1 MRNVYTIICAGFVG
15 FAGFTG
21 FTAHAQ
27 LPSDS
32 AVSVEEMV
40 RSLTTGAGISTSDI
54 VSGVTQGLI
63 DTSTPTE
70 QPAPTLEGQIVIEPE
85 APGVNRI
92 IEAIDSKTKR
102 YAPRLR
108 VNFAEFPLRSLT
120 PATQMDN
127 ENKNGT
133 LKTRTGTPANALAQR
148 VQSRLRVPQ
157 IDLAIND
164 RTVIVS
170 GTVTTER
177 QRSLVESMLR
187 FEPGIDRVQNEITVV
202 PVE

>member
-1 MRNVYTIICAGFVG
+1 MRNVYTIICAGFV
-15 FAGFTG
+15 GFTG

-32 AVSVEEMV
+32 ALSIDGMV
-40 RSLTTGAGISTSDI
+40 RTLTGTAGPDAA
-54 VSGVTQGLI
+54 SG
-63 DTSTPTE
+63 TSTPTGP
-70 QPAPTLEGQIVIEPE
+70 PAPTLEAPIVFEMENPE
-85 APGVNRI
+85 EVNSTI
-92 IEAIDSKTKR
+92 IEAVDSKTKR

-120 PATQMDN
+120 PTTQTDN

-133 LKTRTGTPANALAQR
+133 LKTRTGTPANVLAQR
-148 VQSRLRVPQ
+148 LQSRLRVPQ
-157 IDLAIND
+157 IDLAVND

-177 QRSLVESMLR
+177 QRSLAESMLR